1 MSRVNELLSASYL
14 LVQLALTYLG
24 DAADEAS
31 KQGKAFRFDLKQE
44 ATKAERSLDRIRSVL
59 ASGIPEDKAKEF
71 LKDYEDLE
79 KLVTAYLNVNRDK
92 SIVTILYDMAH
103 KLQQES
109 DRERVNSIFRGCD
122 LPVAIKIVDLPPT
135 RYLPDVMLSSKLE
148 EIAKAEGYQTEI
160 IGATTIARLGGSSVP
175 YTEFTFVVSKDSR
188 RFEAYRNKTVTGFVA
203 GRVSANLRK
212 IFIKPID

>member
-1 MSRVNELLSASYL
+1 MQQVNELLSASYL
-14 LVQLALTYLG
+14 LTQLALTYLG
-24 DAADEAS
+24 DAADEAA

-44 ATKAERSLDRIRSVL
+44 AIKAERSLNRIRSVL
-59 ASGIPEDKAKEF
+59 SSGIPEHKAKEF

-92 SIVTILYDMAH
+92 SIIKVLRDMTD
-103 KLQQES
+103 KLEREAMQQDVDECFAGLTL
-109 DRERVNSIFRGCD
+109 REAIGHAKISPRFFWNS
-122 LPVAIKIVDLPPT
+122 LV
-135 RYLPDVMLSSKLE
+135 SSKLE
-148 EIAKAEGYQTEI
+148 EVAKAEGYQTEI

-175 YTEFTFVVSKDSR
+175 YTAFTFVVSKDSR

-212 IFIKPID
+212 IFIKAI

>member
-1 MSRVNELLSASYL
+1 MQRVNELLSASYL
-14 LVQLALTYLG
+14 LTQLALTYLG
-24 DAADEAS
+24 DAADEAE
-31 KQGKAFRFDLKQE
+31 KQGKAFRFELKQE
-44 ATKAERSLDRIRSVL
+44 AVKAERSLNRIRSVL
-59 ASGIPEDKAKEF
+59 ASGIPEHKAKEF

-92 SIVTILYDMAH
+92 SIIKALRDMTD
-103 KLQQES
+103 KLEREAMQQEVDMYFAGLS
-109 DRERVNSIFRGCD
+109 LPEAIRKAKDNTRFFWNS
-122 LPVAIKIVDLPPT
+122 LV
-135 RYLPDVMLSSKLE
+135 SSKLE

-175 YTEFTFVVSKDSR
+175 YTAFTFVISKDSR

-212 IFIKPID
+212 IFIKEL

>member
-14 LVQLALTYLG
+14 LTQLALTYLG
-24 DAADEAS
+24 DAADEAA

-59 ASGIPEDKAKEF
+59 AGGIPEDKAKEF

-79 KLVTAYLNVNRDK
+79 TLVTAYLNVNRDK
-92 SIVTILYDMAH
+92 SIVTILYDMTD
-103 KLQQES
+103 KLEREAMQQDVDEYFAGLTLPEALGHAKIS
-109 DRERVNSIFRGCD
+109 PRFFWNSF
-122 LPVAIKIVDLPPT
+122 V
-135 RYLPDVMLSSKLE
+135 SSKLE

-175 YTEFTFVVSKDSR
+175 YTAFTFVVSKDSR
-188 RFEAYRNKTVTGFVA
+188 RFEAYRNKTITGFVA

-212 IFIKPID
+212 IFIKEL

>member
-14 LVQLALTYLG
+14 LTQLALTYLG

-31 KQGKAFRFDLKQE
+31 KQGKAFRFDVKQE

-59 ASGIPEDKAKEF
+59 AGGIPEDKAKEF
-71 LKDYEDLE
+71 LKDYKDLE

-92 SIVTILYDMAH
+92 SIIKVLCDMTD
-103 KLQQES
+103 KLEREAMQQDVDEYFAGLTLPEAI
-109 DRERVNSIFRGCD
+109 RAAKANTRFFWNS
-122 LPVAIKIVDLPPT
+122 LV
-135 RYLPDVMLSSKLE
+135 SSKLE

-188 RFEAYRNKTVTGFVA
+188 RFEAYRNKTITGFVA

-212 IFIKPID
+212 IFIKPIN

>member
-1 MSRVNELLSASYL
+1 MSGVNELLSASYL
-14 LVQLALTYLG
+14 LTQLALTYLG
-24 DAADEAS
+24 DAADEAA

-59 ASGIPEDKAKEF
+59 AGGIPADKAKEF

-92 SIVTILYDMAH
+92 SIIKVLRDMTD
-103 KLQQES
+103 KLEREVMQQEVDEYFAGLS
-109 DRERVNSIFRGCD
+109 LPEAISAAKAPSRFFR
-122 LPVAIKIVDLPPT
+122 
-135 RYLPDVMLSSKLE
+135 RSVMSPKLE
-148 EIAKAEGYQTEI
+148 DIAKAEGYQTEI

-188 RFEAYRNKTVTGFVA
+188 RFEAYRNKTVTGFVV

-212 IFIKPID
+212 IFIKEL

>member
-1 MSRVNELLSASYL
+1 MSGVNELLSASYL
-14 LVQLALTYLG
+14 LTQLALTYLG
-24 DAADEAS
+24 DAADEAA

-59 ASGIPEDKAKEF
+59 AGGIPGHKAKEF

-92 SIVTILYDMAH
+92 SIIKVLRDMTD
-103 KLQQES
+103 KLEREAMQQEADEYFAGLTLPEAIGRAKCS
-109 DRERVNSIFRGCD
+109 PKFFWGSI
-122 LPVAIKIVDLPPT
+122 I
-135 RYLPDVMLSSKLE
+135 SSKLE

-160 IGATTIARLGGSSVP
+160 IGATTISRLGGSSVP
-175 YTEFTFVVSKDSR
+175 YTAFTFVVSKDSH
-188 RFEAYRNKTVTGFVA
+188 RFEVYRNKTVTGFVA

-212 IFIKPID
+212 IFIKPIN

>member
-1 MSRVNELLSASYL
+1 MSGVNELLSASYL
-14 LVQLALTYLG
+14 LTQLALTYLG
-24 DAADEAS
+24 DAADEAA

-44 ATKAERSLDRIRSVL
+44 AAKAERSLDRIRSVL
-59 ASGIPEDKAKEF
+59 VGGIPADKAKEF

-92 SIVTILYDMAH
+92 SIVTILYDMAY
-103 KLQQES
+103 KLQQEEA
-109 DRERVNSIFRGCD
+109 REKVNSIFRGCG
-122 LPVAIKIVDLPPT
+122 LSVAIKIVDLPPT

-148 EIAKAEGYQTEI
+148 EIAKAEGYDTEI

-175 YTEFTFVVSKDSR
+175 YTAFTFVVSKDSR

-212 IFIKPID
+212 IFIKEL

>member
-14 LVQLALTYLG
+14 LTQLALTYLG
-24 DAADEAS
+24 DAADEAA
-31 KQGKAFRFDLKQE
+31 KHGKAFRFDLKQE

-59 ASGIPEDKAKEF
+59 AGGIPGDKAKEF

-92 SIVTILYDMAH
+92 SIIKVLRDMAD
-103 KLQQES
+103 KLEREVMQQEADEYFAGLS
-109 DRERVNSIFRGCD
+109 
-122 LPVAIKIVDLPPT
+122 LPEAISAAKVPP
-135 RYLPDVMLSSKLE
+135 RFFWGSVISPKLE
-148 EIAKAEGYQTEI
+148 EIAKSEGYQTEI

-175 YTEFTFVVSKDSR
+175 YAAFTFMVSKDSR
-188 RFEAYRNKTVTGFVA
+188 RFEAYRNKTITGFVA

-212 IFIKPID
+212 IFIKPIN

>member
-1 MSRVNELLSASYL
+1 MQRVNELLSASYL
-14 LVQLALTYLG
+14 LIQLALTYLG
-24 DAADEAS
+24 DAADEAA

-59 ASGIPEDKAKEF
+59 AGGIPEDKAKEF

-92 SIVTILYDMAH
+92 SIIKVLRDMTDR
-103 KLQQES
+103 LEREVMQQEVDEYFAGLTLPEAIGRAKCS
-109 DRERVNSIFRGCD
+109 PKFFWGSIIS
-122 LPVAIKIVDLPPT
+122 P
-135 RYLPDVMLSSKLE
+135 KLE

-160 IGATTIARLGGSSVP
+160 IGATTISRLGGSSVP
-175 YTEFTFVVSKDSR
+175 YAAFTFLVSKDSH
-188 RFEAYRNKTVTGFVA
+188 RFGVYRNKTVTGFVA

>member
-1 MSRVNELLSASYL
+1 MSGVNELLSASYL
-14 LVQLALTYLG
+14 LTQLALTYLG
-24 DAADEAS
+24 DAADEAA
-31 KQGKAFRFDLKQE
+31 KQGKAFRFDLKQD

-59 ASGIPEDKAKEF
+59 AGCIPKDKAKEF

-92 SIVTILYDMAH
+92 SIIKVLRDMTD
-103 KLQQES
+103 KLEREAMQQEA
-109 DRERVNSIFRGCD
+109 DEYFAGLT
-122 LPVAIKIVDLPPT
+122 LPEAIGRAKCSPKFFWGSVI
-135 RYLPDVMLSSKLE
+135 SSKLE

-175 YTEFTFVVSKDSR
+175 YAAFTFVVSKDSH
-188 RFEAYRNKTVTGFVA
+188 RFGVYRNKTVTGFVA

-212 IFIKPID
+212 IFIKEL

>member
-1 MSRVNELLSASYL
+1 MQRVNELLSASYL
-14 LVQLALTYLG
+14 LAQLALTYLG
-24 DAADEAS
+24 DAADEAA

-44 ATKAERSLDRIRSVL
+44 AVKAERSLNRIRSVL
-59 ASGIPEDKAKEF
+59 ASGIPEHKAKEF

-92 SIVTILYDMAH
+92 SIIKALRDMTD
-103 KLQQES
+103 KLEREAMQQEVDVYFAGLS
-109 DRERVNSIFRGCD
+109 LPEAIRKAKANTRFFWNS
-122 LPVAIKIVDLPPT
+122 LV
-135 RYLPDVMLSSKLE
+135 SSKLE

-175 YTEFTFVVSKDSR
+175 YTAFTFMVSKDSR
-188 RFEAYRNKTVTGFVA
+188 RFEAYRNKTITGFVA

-212 IFIKPID
+212 IFIKAI

>member
-1 MSRVNELLSASYL
+1 MSGVNELLSASYL
-14 LVQLALTYLG
+14 LTQLALTYLG

-59 ASGIPEDKAKEF
+59 AGGIPEGKAKEF

-79 KLVTAYLNVNRDK
+79 TLVTAYLNVNRDK
-92 SIVTILYDMAH
+92 SIVTILYDMAY

-109 DRERVNSIFRGCD
+109 DREKVNSIFRGCG
-122 LPVAIKIVDLPPT
+122 LSVAIKIVDLPPT
-135 RYLPDVMLSSKLE
+135 CYLPDVMLSSKLE
-148 EIAKAEGYQTEI
+148 EIAKSEGYQTEI

-175 YTEFTFVVSKDSR
+175 HTAFTFVVSKDSR

-212 IFIKPID
+212 IFIKEL

>member
-1 MSRVNELLSASYL
+1 MQRVNELLSASYL
-14 LVQLALTYLG
+14 LTQLALTYLG

-59 ASGIPEDKAKEF
+59 ASGIPEHKAKEF

-79 KLVTAYLNVNRDK
+79 KLVSAYLNVNRDK
-92 SIVTILYDMAH
+92 SIIKVLRDMTD
-103 KLQQES
+103 KLEREVMQQDVDEY
-109 DRERVNSIFRGCD
+109 FAGLT
-122 LPVAIKIVDLPPT
+122 LPEAIRAAKAPP
-135 RYLPDVMLSSKLE
+135 RFFWGSVISPKLE

-175 YTEFTFVVSKDSR
+175 YTAFTFAVSKDSH
-188 RFEAYRNKTVTGFVA
+188 RFGAYRNKTVTGFVA

-212 IFIKPID
+212 IFIKEL

>member
-14 LVQLALTYLG
+14 LTQLALTYLG
-24 DAADEAS
+24 DAADEAA

-44 ATKAERSLDRIRSVL
+44 AAKSERSLDRIRSVL
-59 ASGIPEDKAKEF
+59 AGGIPEDKAKDF

-79 KLVTAYLNVNRDK
+79 KLVTAYLNFNRDK
-92 SIVTILYDMAH
+92 SIIKVLRDMTD
-103 KLQQES
+103 KLEREAMQQEVDEYFAGLS
-109 DRERVNSIFRGCD
+109 LSE
-122 LPVAIKIVDLPPT
+122 AIRAAKAPP
-135 RYLPDVMLSSKLE
+135 RFFSGSVISPKLE

-175 YTEFTFVVSKDSR
+175 HTAFTFVVSKDSH
-188 RFEAYRNKTVTGFVA
+188 RFEAYRNKTITGFVA

-212 IFIKPID
+212 IFIKEL

>member
-1 MSRVNELLSASYL
+1 MQRVNELLSASYL
-14 LVQLALTYLG
+14 LTQLALTYLG
-24 DAADEAS
+24 DAADEAA

-59 ASGIPEDKAKEF
+59 AGGIPETKAKEF

-92 SIVTILYDMAH
+92 SIIKVLRDMTD
-103 KLQQES
+103 KLEREAMQQEVDEYFAGLS
-109 DRERVNSIFRGCD
+109 
-122 LPVAIKIVDLPPT
+122 LPEAISAAKAPP
-135 RYLPDVMLSSKLE
+135 RFFWGSVISPKLE
-148 EIAKAEGYQTEI
+148 EIAKAEGYDTEI

-175 YTEFTFVVSKDSR
+175 YTAFTFVVSKDSH
-188 RFEAYRNKTVTGFVA
+188 RFGVYRNKTVTGFVA

>member
-1 MSRVNELLSASYL
+1 MQRVNELLSASYL

-24 DAADEAS
+24 DAADDAA
-31 KQGKAFRFDLKQE
+31 KQGKSFRFDLKQE
-44 ATKAERSLDRIRSVL
+44 AVKAERSLNRIRSVL
-59 ASGIPEDKAKEF
+59 ASGIPEHKAKEF

-92 SIVTILYDMAH
+92 SIIKVLRDMTD
-103 KLQQES
+103 KLERAEMQQEVDWYFTGLS
-109 DRERVNSIFRGCD
+109 LPEAIRRAKANPRFFWNS
-122 LPVAIKIVDLPPT
+122 LV
-135 RYLPDVMLSSKLE
+135 SSKLE

-175 YTEFTFVVSKDSR
+175 YTAFTFAVSKDSR

-212 IFIKPID
+212 IFIKEL

>member
-1 MSRVNELLSASYL
+1 MSGVNELLSASYL
-14 LVQLALTYLG
+14 LTQLALTYLG
-24 DAADEAS
+24 DAADEAA

-59 ASGIPEDKAKEF
+59 AGGIPGDKAKEF

-92 SIVTILYDMAH
+92 SIIKVLRDMTD
-103 KLQQES
+103 KLEREAMQQDVDEYFAGLTLPEAVRRAKCS
-109 DRERVNSIFRGCD
+109 PRFFWGSI
-122 LPVAIKIVDLPPT
+122 I
-135 RYLPDVMLSSKLE
+135 SSKLE
-148 EIAKAEGYQTEI
+148 EIAKSEGYQTEI

-212 IFIKPID
+212 IFIKEP

>member
-1 MSRVNELLSASYL
+1 MQQVNELLSASYL
-14 LVQLALTYLG
+14 LTQLALTYLG
-24 DAADEAS
+24 DAADEAA

-44 ATKAERSLDRIRSVL
+44 AIKAERSLNRIRSVL
-59 ASGIPEDKAKEF
+59 ASGIPEHKAKEF

-92 SIVTILYDMAH
+92 SITTILYDMAY
-103 KLQQES
+103 KFQQEEA
-109 DRERVNSIFRGCD
+109 REKANKQFGGLSLCDAIFRASTLGCG
-122 LPVAIKIVDLPPT
+122 PPKVVS
-135 RYLPDVMLSSKLE
+135 DKLE

-175 YTEFTFVVSKDSR
+175 YTAFTFVVSKDSR
-188 RFEAYRNKTVTGFVA
+188 RFEAYRNKTITGFVA

-212 IFIKPID
+212 IFIKAI

>member
-1 MSRVNELLSASYL
+1 MQRVNELLSASYL
-14 LVQLALTYLG
+14 LTQLALTYLG
-24 DAADEAS
+24 DAADEAA

-44 ATKAERSLDRIRSVL
+44 AAKAERSLDRIRSVL
-59 ASGIPEDKAKEF
+59 ASGIPERKAKEF

-92 SIVTILYDMAH
+92 SIINVLQDLTS
-103 KLQQES
+103 KLMDENLENEVDAVFDGMS
-109 DRERVNSIFRGCD
+109 LTE
-122 LPVAIKIVDLPPT
+122 AIKKASSYYVPT
-135 RYLPDVMLSSKLE
+135 GKRSAKLE

-212 IFIKPID
+212 IFIKAI

>member
-14 LVQLALTYLG
+14 LTQLALTYLG
-24 DAADEAS
+24 DAADEAA

-59 ASGIPEDKAKEF
+59 AGGIPEHKAKEF

-92 SIVTILYDMAH
+92 SIIKVLRDMTDRLEREAM
-103 KLQQES
+103 QQDVDEYFAGLTLPEALGRAKCS
-109 DRERVNSIFRGCD
+109 PKFFWNSF
-122 LPVAIKIVDLPPT
+122 V
-135 RYLPDVMLSSKLE
+135 SSKLE

-175 YTEFTFVVSKDSR
+175 YSAFTFVVSKDSR

-212 IFIKPID
+212 IFIKEL

>member
-1 MSRVNELLSASYL
+1 MQRVNELLSASYL
-14 LVQLALTYLG
+14 LTQLALTYLG
-24 DAADEAS
+24 DAADEAE
-31 KQGKAFRFDLKQE
+31 KQGRAFRFDLKQE
-44 ATKAERSLDRIRSVL
+44 ATKAERSLNRIRSVL
-59 ASGIPEDKAKEF
+59 AGGIPETKAKEF

-92 SIVTILYDMAH
+92 SIIKVLRDMTD
-103 KLQQES
+103 KLDREAMQQEVGVYFARLS
-109 DRERVNSIFRGCD
+109 LPEAIRKAKVN
-122 LPVAIKIVDLPPT
+122 T
-135 RYLPDVMLSSKLE
+135 RFFWNSLVSSKLE

-175 YTEFTFVVSKDSR
+175 YAAFTFVVSKDSH
-188 RFEAYRNKTVTGFVA
+188 RFGVYRNKTVTGFVA

>member
-1 MSRVNELLSASYL
+1 MQRVNELLSASYL
-14 LVQLALTYLG
+14 LTQLALTYLG
-24 DAADEAS
+24 DAADEAE

-44 ATKAERSLDRIRSVL
+44 AAKAERSLDRIRSVL
-59 ASGIPEDKAKEF
+59 AGGIPETKAKEF

-92 SIVTILYDMAH
+92 SITTILYDMAY
-103 KLQQES
+103 KFQQES
-109 DRERVNSIFRGCD
+109 DQQKVNSLFDG
-122 LPVAIKIVDLPPT
+122 VAISEAIKKVGAPPAC
-135 RYLPDVMLSSKLE
+135 YLPDVMLSSKLE

-188 RFEAYRNKTVTGFVA
+188 RFETYRNKTVTGFVA

-212 IFIKPID
+212 IFIKAI

>member
-1 MSRVNELLSASYL
+1 MQRVNELLSASYL
-14 LVQLALTYLG
+14 LTQLALTYLG
-24 DAADEAS
+24 DAADEAA

-59 ASGIPEDKAKEF
+59 AGGIPGHKAKEF

-92 SIVTILYDMAH
+92 SIVKVLRDMTD
-103 KLQQES
+103 KLEREAMQQEV
-109 DRERVNSIFRGCD
+109 DEYFAGLTLPEAIGRAKCRTKFFWGSI
-122 LPVAIKIVDLPPT
+122 I
-135 RYLPDVMLSSKLE
+135 SSKLE

-160 IGATTIARLGGSSVP
+160 IGATTISRLGGSSVP
-175 YTEFTFVVSKDSR
+175 YTAFTFVVSKDSH
-188 RFEAYRNKTVTGFVA
+188 RFEVYRNKTVTGFVA

-212 IFIKPID
+212 IFVKAI

>member
-1 MSRVNELLSASYL
+1 MSGVNELLSASYL
-14 LVQLALTYLG
+14 LTQLALTYLG
-24 DAADEAS
+24 DAADEAA
-31 KQGKAFRFDLKQE
+31 KQGKAFRFDLKQD

-59 ASGIPEDKAKEF
+59 AGGILEDKAKEF

-92 SIVTILYDMAH
+92 SIVTILYDMAY
-103 KLQQES
+103 KLQQEEA
-109 DRERVNSIFRGCD
+109 REKVNKQFAGLSLEDAIFRASTLGYG
-122 LPVAIKIVDLPPT
+122 PPKVVS
-135 RYLPDVMLSSKLE
+135 DKLE
-148 EIAKAEGYQTEI
+148 EVAKAEGYQTEI

-175 YTEFTFVVSKDSR
+175 YAAFTFVVSKDSR

-212 IFIKPID
+212 IFIKEL

>member
-1 MSRVNELLSASYL
+1 MQRVNELLSASYL
-14 LVQLALTYLG
+14 LTQLALTYLG
-24 DAADEAS
+24 DAADEAE
-31 KQGKAFRFDLKQE
+31 KQGRAFRFDLKQE
-44 ATKAERSLDRIRSVL
+44 ATKAERSLNRIRSVL
-59 ASGIPEDKAKEF
+59 AGGIPEHKTKEF

-92 SIVTILYDMAH
+92 SIIKVLRDMTD
-103 KLQQES
+103 KLEREAMQQEVDVYFAKLS
-109 DRERVNSIFRGCD
+109 
-122 LPVAIKIVDLPPT
+122 LPEAIRKAQDNPRFFWKSLV
-135 RYLPDVMLSSKLE
+135 SSKLE

-188 RFEAYRNKTVTGFVA
+188 RFEAYRGKTVTGFVA

-212 IFIKPID
+212 IFIKEL

>member
-1 MSRVNELLSASYL
+1 MSGVNELLSASYL

-24 DAADEAS
+24 DAADEAA

-59 ASGIPEDKAKEF
+59 AGGIPEHKAKEF

-79 KLVTAYLNVNRDK
+79 TLVTAYLNVNRDK
-92 SIVTILYDMAH
+92 SIVTILYDMAC

-109 DRERVNSIFRGCD
+109 DREKVNSIFRGCR
-122 LPVAIKIVDLPPT
+122 LSEAIKIVDLPPT
-135 RYLPDVMLSSKLE
+135 RYLPELLLSSKLE
-148 EIAKAEGYQTEI
+148 EIAKAEGYDTEI

-175 YTEFTFVVSKDSR
+175 YAAFTFVVSKDSR

-212 IFIKPID
+212 IFIKEL

>member
-1 MSRVNELLSASYL
+1 MSGVNELLSASYL
-14 LVQLALTYLG
+14 LTQLALTYLG
-24 DAADEAS
+24 DAADEAA

-59 ASGIPEDKAKEF
+59 AGGIPGDKAKEF

-92 SIVTILYDMAH
+92 SIIKVLRDMTD
-103 KLQQES
+103 KLEREVMQQEV
-109 DRERVNSIFRGCD
+109 DEYFAGLT
-122 LPVAIKIVDLPPT
+122 LPEAISAAKAPLRFFWGSVVSP
-135 RYLPDVMLSSKLE
+135 KLE

-188 RFEAYRNKTVTGFVA
+188 RFEAYRSKTVTGFVA

-212 IFIKPID
+212 VFIKEL

>member
-1 MSRVNELLSASYL
+1 MA
-14 LVQLALTYLG
+14 G
-24 DAADEAS
+24 
-31 KQGKAFRFDLKQE
+31 
-44 ATKAERSLDRIRSVL
+44 
-59 ASGIPEDKAKEF
+59 GIPEDKAKEF

-92 SIVTILYDMAH
+92 SIIKVLRDMTDRLEREAM
-103 KLQQES
+103 QQEVA
-109 DRERVNSIFRGCD
+109 EYFAGLT
-122 LPVAIKIVDLPPT
+122 LPEAIRAAEAPT
-135 RYLPDVMLSSKLE
+135 RFFWKSVISPKLE

-175 YTEFTFVVSKDSR
+175 YTAFTFVVSKDSR

-212 IFIKPID
+212 IFIKEL